1 MNCFIIV
8 FLFKKKIFHFPFIF
22 FFNFSYYMEQ
32 QTTFLGFSSNYYL
45 PDYIKQSKPSKK
57 IVIFPNNHSKF
68 SKPKTQNE
76 KIEYFS
82 FSFYH
87 KYNLLIIWILC
98 HIQTQKNI
106 KGAEYSLFLKHWIYL
121 HKLCKQYLIND
132 FFTTYK

>member
-1 MNCFIIV
+1 MTKKS
-8 FLFKKKIFHFPFIF
+8 FL
-22 FFNFSYYMEQ
+22 
-32 QTTFLGFSSNYYL
+32 
-45 PDYIKQSKPSKK
+45 
-57 IVIFPNNHSKF
+57 NHSKF

-106 KGAEYSLFLKHWIYL
+106 KEKHVFDTFQNQLFEMVK
-121 HKLCKQYLIND
+121 KK
-132 FFTTYK
+132 